1 MAVHLFWPGCL
12 SDFKHCFFM
21 TYMIHD
27 MVETSQWICP
37 WRKRFVLLGNLW
49 EWFMYIQN
57 DWIYIVNIL
66 FSIVSV
72 SYAFKFRS
80 FAFIYIQTPDSLSQ
94 SHHPKLTSVLSVSG
108 RLKLLSANLFGKH
121 ASPAG
126 RRYHRRKLFAS
137 SNEELVEEWS
147 GTSGRCS
154 TFFERLRSL
163 KKNRRAQIFF
173 LVAVYIEINVLF
185 FFGMCCWVRV
195 SWLQFYAEEKHK
207 GTHRVCLEL

>member
-1 MAVHLFWPGCL
+1 
-12 SDFKHCFFM
+12 
-21 TYMIHD
+21 
-27 MVETSQWICP
+27 
-37 WRKRFVLLGNLW
+37 
-49 EWFMYIQN
+49 MYIQN

-80 FAFIYIQTPDSLSQ
+80 FAFIYIYTDSRFTISKSSSKTYFCSFCLW
-94 SHHPKLTSVLSVSG
+94 PFETSLCKPFRKACITG
-108 RLKLLSANLFGKH
+108 RPQISSAKALCIFKRRVG
-121 ASPAG
+121 G
-126 RRYHRRKLFAS
+126 RVVWDLREVFDFFRETSIL
-137 SNEELVEEWS
+137 EEKS
-147 GTSGRCS
+147 TS
-154 TFFERLRSL
+154 TD
-163 KKNRRAQIFF
+163 IF

>member
-80 FAFIYIQTPDSLSQ
+80 FAFIYIY
-94 SHHPKLTSVLSVSG
+94 
-108 RLKLLSANLFGKH
+108 RLQIYYLKVIIQNLLL
-121 ASPAG
+121 
-126 RRYHRRKLFAS
+126 
-137 SNEELVEEWS
+137 
-147 GTSGRCS
+147 
-154 TFFERLRSL
+154 
-163 KKNRRAQIFF
+163 FF
-173 LVAVYIEINVLF
+173 LSLAVWNFSLQTFSESMHHRPAADIIGESSLHLQTKSWWKSGLGPQGGVRLF
-185 FFGMCCWVRV
+185 SRDFDPWRKIDEHRYFFSG
-195 SWLQFYAEEKHK
+195 
-207 GTHRVCLEL
+207 CLYRD